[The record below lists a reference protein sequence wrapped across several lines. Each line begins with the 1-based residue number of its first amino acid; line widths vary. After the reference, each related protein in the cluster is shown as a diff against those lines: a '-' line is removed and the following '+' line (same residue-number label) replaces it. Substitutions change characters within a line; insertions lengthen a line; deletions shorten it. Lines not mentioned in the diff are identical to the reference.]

1 MYWHFIS
8 FFRKAVEERDRLAT
22 QNQQEAW
29 WKKNTNGESAETRY
43 YEKYQKQERERMQ
56 AQTFKANSSIFVTGS
71 VSSKTRVILIFLKY
85 LINLAP

>member
-1 MYWHFIS
+1 M
-8 FFRKAVEERDRLAT
+8 AT

-71 VSSKTRVILIFLKY
+71 VSSKTRVILIFCAICIL
-85 LINLAP
+85 LIYVLIGLQLRKCRPR